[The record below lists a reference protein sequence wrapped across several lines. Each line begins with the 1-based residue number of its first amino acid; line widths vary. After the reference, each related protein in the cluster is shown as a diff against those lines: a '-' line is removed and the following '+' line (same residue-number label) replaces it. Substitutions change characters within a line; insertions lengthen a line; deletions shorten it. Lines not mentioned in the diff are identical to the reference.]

1 MRLDEVCSTNVA
13 GSFNWVSRSSN
24 TLVFVSAFKNES
36 HRIITHVDSV
46 KHVGVNSEEGAT

>member
-1 MRLDEVCSTNVA
+1 MWPVVLTGFHAQVILC
-13 GSFNWVSRSSN
+13 
-24 TLVFVSAFKNES
+24 LFVSAFKNES

>member
-24 TLVFVSAFKNES
+24 TLFVSALKKNES